1 MAKNKT
7 KTPDITEFARF
18 KTPEMAA
25 LYGLDTKA
33 IGTVVF
39 NHNGI
44 VTVDFGT
51 TKAVRVSDSIFEFA
65 GSVDPAVIEAQA
77 SIEAP
82 DLIEA
87 LKDKWEAGDEES
99 N

>member
-1 MAKNKT
+1 VAKNKT
-7 KTPDITEFARF
+7 KKPDITEFARF

-51 TKAVRVSDSIFEFA
+51 AKAVRVSDSIFEFA
-65 GSVDPAVIEAQA
+65 GSVDPAIIEAQA

-82 DLIEA
+82 ALIEA
-87 LKDKWEAGDEES
+87 LKGKWEVEDEAE
-99 N
+99 

>member
-7 KTPDITEFARF
+7 KTPDITEIARF

-25 LYGLDTKA
+25 LYGLDTNA
-33 IGTVVF
+33 TGTVVF
-39 NHNGI
+39 NFNGI

-51 TKAVRVSDSIFEFA
+51 AKAIRVSESIFEFA
-65 GSVDPAVIEAQA
+65 RSVDPAA
-77 SIEAP
+77 IEAP
-82 DLIEA
+82 ASVEAPALIEA

>member
-18 KTPEMAA
+18 KAPEMAA
-25 LYGLDTKA
+25 LYGLDTNA
-33 IGTVVF
+33 TGTVVF

-51 TKAVRVSDSIFEFA
+51 AKAVRVADSIFDITLT
-65 GSVDPAVIEAQA
+65 VDPATIEAQA
-77 SIEAP
+77 SVEAP
-82 DLIEA
+82 ALIDA
-87 LKDKWEAGDEES
+87 LKDKWEVGDEAE
-99 N
+99 

>member
-18 KTPEMAA
+18 KTSEMAA
-25 LYGLDTKA
+25 LYGLDTNA
-33 IGTVVF
+33 TGAVVF
-39 NHNGI
+39 NFNGI

-51 TKAVRVSDSIFEFA
+51 AKAVRVSESIFDITLT
-65 GSVDPAVIEAQA
+65 VDPAVIEAQA

-87 LKDKWEAGDEES
+87 LKGKWEADDEAE
-99 N
+99 

>member
-7 KTPDITEFARF
+7 KTPNITEIARF

-25 LYGLDTKA
+25 LYGLDTNA
-33 IGTVVF
+33 TGTVVF
-39 NHNGI
+39 NFNGI

-51 TKAVRVSDSIFEFA
+51 AKAIRVSDSIFDFA
-65 GSVDPAVIEAQA
+65 QAVDPAVIEAQA
-77 SIEAP
+77 PIEAP

>member
-1 MAKNKT
+1 VAKNIT

-51 TKAVRVSDSIFEFA
+51 TKAVRVSDSIFDITLA
-65 GSVDPAVIEAQA
+65 VDPATIEAQA

-82 DLIEA
+82 ALIEA
-87 LKDKWEAGDEES
+87 LKGKWEVGDEAE
-99 N
+99 

>member
-7 KTPDITEFARF
+7 KTPNITEFARF

-33 IGTVVF
+33 IGKVVF

-51 TKAVRVSDSIFEFA
+51 AKAVRVSDSIFEFA
-65 GSVDPAVIEAQA
+65 GSVDPAAIEAQA
-77 SIEAP
+77 SVEAP
-82 DLIEA
+82 ALIEA
-87 LKDKWEAGDEES
+87 LKDKWEAGDEAE
-99 N
+99 

>member
-7 KTPDITEFARF
+7 KTPDITEVARF

-33 IGTVVF
+33 AGTVTFRQQDIVTVVF
-39 NHNGI
+39 
-44 VTVDFGT
+44 GT
-51 TKAVRVSDSIFEFA
+51 AKAIRVHESMFEFA
-65 GSVDPAVIEAQA
+65 GSVDPAVIETQA

-82 DLIEA
+82 A
-87 LKDKWEAGDEES
+87 LVDAIKDKWEVGDEES

>member
-18 KTPEMAA
+18 KTSEMAA
-25 LYGLDTKA
+25 LYGLDTNATGK
-33 IGTVVF
+33 VVF

-51 TKAVRVSDSIFEFA
+51 AKAVRVSESIFDITLT
-65 GSVDPAVIEAQA
+65 VDPAVIEAQA
-77 SIEAP
+77 SIEA
-82 DLIEA
+82 
-87 LKDKWEAGDEES
+87 LKGKWEADDEAE
-99 N
+99 

>member
-1 MAKNKT
+1 VAKNKT

-33 IGTVVF
+33 TGKVVF

-51 TKAVRVSDSIFEFA
+51 AKAIRVSDSIFDFTQA
-65 GSVDPAVIEAQA
+65 VDPATIEAQA

-87 LKDKWEAGDEES
+87 LKDKWEVEDEAE
-99 N
+99 